1 MGDQFV
7 GVTDILTRWH
17 IGGLDTLKQIAKSS
31 VSLGTIDGFQA
42 HIDRV
47 LTIYI
52 LSFGIVFF
60 KRRAGKQSLKS
71 SIDPTASTMIRKSKH
86 DSLIY

>member
-1 MGDQFV
+1 VGDEFV
-7 GVTDILTRWH
+7 GVSNVLSRGH
-17 IGGLDTLKQIAKSS
+17 KCGLDTLKQIAKSS
-31 VSLGTIDGFQA
+31 ASLGTIDSLQA
-42 HIDRV
+42 YVDRI
-47 LTIYI
+47 LTINI

-71 SIDPTASTMIRKSKH
+71 SIDPTASAMIRKSKH